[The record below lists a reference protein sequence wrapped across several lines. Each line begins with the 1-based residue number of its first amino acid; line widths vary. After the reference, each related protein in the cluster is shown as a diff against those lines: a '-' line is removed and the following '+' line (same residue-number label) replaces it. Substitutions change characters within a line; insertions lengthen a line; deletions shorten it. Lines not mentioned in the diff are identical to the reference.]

1 MVLCGLVASMESRF
15 IPLIAAFK
23 AELGL
28 LQVGC
33 IHHGFRVKRHPVKKY
48 LLSHCH
54 VPRSFLG
61 CGAKQCARINT
72 NKTTGFG
79 ANLTAHSL

>member
-54 VPRSFLG
+54 VPCSFLG
-61 CGAKQCARINT
+61 CGAKQCARINA